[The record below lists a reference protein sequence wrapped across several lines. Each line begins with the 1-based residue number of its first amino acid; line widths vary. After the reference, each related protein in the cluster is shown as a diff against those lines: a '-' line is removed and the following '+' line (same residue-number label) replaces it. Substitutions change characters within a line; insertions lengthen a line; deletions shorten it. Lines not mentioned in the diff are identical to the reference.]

1 MTTFLSPNEII
12 DDILKNQLKSEQIK
26 EFQAI
31 PEDDLIML
39 HHGFGMWIRNHYLLW
54 DSENPHTDGSDAQG
68 DKFPDQV
75 SQAIIEKMWKMVT
88 TLEKYK

>member
-12 DDILKNQLKSEQIK
+12 DDLLKNQLKPEQIK

-39 HHGFGMWIRNHYLLW
+39 HHSFGQWIRNHYLLW
-54 DSENPHTDGSDAQG
+54 DPENPHIGN
-68 DKFPDQV
+68 KHPDDV

-88 TLEKYK
+88 TLDKYK